1 VTIKVKIKGTHEM
14 AIVQLAATDTVKLI
28 KLEIFKKTNIPP
40 QEQRLIYL
48 VLKDDRTLS
57 D

>member
-1 VTIKVKIKGTHEM
+1 M